1 ADQVRLKYQIQINEK
16 IFQEQQARQA
26 AAAAEQEQLNLD
38 IEREDKQIFEKGSA
52 GAKGAA
58 DSMSQVLQQLNDL
71 GDHTYDYFRNIAIG
85 AMSVQQ
91 ALTMAGA
98 LQNQLTKIQ
107 KQQKAEEEQKQKAE
121 EAKQQAEAA
130 RQKYQGFEDQIQQL
144 QNQRALAEARKVSP
158 EAEAQAQSQQAYAK
172 AIADGA
178 TAAQAQ
184 QIADLTLANA
194 LAANTSAVQSNTEA
208 LSPYYA
214 TDPRLSHLGFRA
226 GSS

>member
-98 LQNQLTKIQ
+98 LQTQLTKVQ
-107 KQQKAEEEQKQKAE
+107 AHQKTEAPKKQQAEEQKQKAAE
-121 EAKQQAEAA
+121 QKQKAEAA
-130 RQKYQGFEDQIQQL
+130 SQKYQGFEDQIQ
-144 QNQRALAEARKVSP
+144 
-158 EAEAQAQSQQAYAK
+158 
-172 AIADGA
+172 
-178 TAAQAQ
+178 
-184 QIADLTLANA
+184 
-194 LAANTSAVQSNTEA
+194 
-208 LSPYYA
+208 
-214 TDPRLSHLGFRA
+214 
-226 GSS
+226 